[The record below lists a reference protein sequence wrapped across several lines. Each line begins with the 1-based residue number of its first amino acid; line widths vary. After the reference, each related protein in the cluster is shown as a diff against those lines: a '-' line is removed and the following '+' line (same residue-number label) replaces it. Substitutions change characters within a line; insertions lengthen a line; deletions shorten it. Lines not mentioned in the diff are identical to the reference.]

1 MKKNLY
7 YRNVLQRRTATV
19 SFFEALPAW
28 FGSTARL
35 MLEVFIRKNFGER
48 YFRFH
53 SIVYI
58 SVFMAIIP
66 FFEKWSYKLL
76 SSLDRS
82 GFIDIDRP
90 DRDASIWPHYI
101 AWYVYIAGFLYM
113 GFKHRRDLKRNPST
127 FDFARYSLYA
137 GDKNPLFF
145 KVNLPGGRKADT
157 RLVECFIEPA
167 FFFLIGVIL
176 VLLQQRLG
184 AVMLF
189 CSISYAVSYVVD
201 YRFGDHYILDKID
214 EMISN
219 KNLAKA
225 LTSDSPEDSTSGFQ
239 FIGRRP
245 ATMEGRKQLL
255 AILTED
261 DAVEVS

>member
-7 YRNVLQRRTATV
+7 YRNVLKRRTATV

-35 MLEVFIRKNFGER
+35 MLEVFIRRNFGER

-53 SIVYI
+53 SVVYI
-58 SVFMAIIP
+58 SIFMAILP
-66 FFEKWSYKLL
+66 FFEKWSYGLL
-76 SSLDRS
+76 TSLDRS
-82 GFIDIDRP
+82 GLIDIDRP
-90 DRDASIWPHYI
+90 DRDASIWSHYI

-127 FDFARYSLYA
+127 FDFTRYSLYT
-137 GDKNPLFF
+137 GDRNPLFF
-145 KVNLPGGRKADT
+145 KINLPGGRETDT
-157 RLVECFIEPA
+157 RIVECFIEPA
-167 FFFLIGVIL
+167 FFFLIGVVL

-184 AVMLF
+184 SVMLF

-214 EMISN
+214 EMIVN
-219 KNLAKA
+219 KELAKD
-225 LTSDSPEDSTSGFQ
+225 LMEDSPEDNTSRFQ

-255 AILTED
+255 AILTDD